1 MNQAR
6 HQKQLRERAR
16 REKADAK
23 RQRREA
29 RQTSA
34 ASDGQPQR
42 LVSEHE
48 VLALLTALHDSFGDG
63 RLDFDEFER
72 RKIELMAQLDG

>member
-1 MNQAR
+1 MSQAR
-6 HQKQLRERAR
+6 YQKQLRERAR

-34 ASDGQPQR
+34 ASDGQPQP
-42 LVSEHE
+42 LASESE
-48 VLALLTALHDSFGDG
+48 VLALLTALHDSFGQG
-63 RLDFDEFER
+63 RIDFEEFER
-72 RKIELMAQLDG
+72 RKGELMAQLNG